1 MNSDDIFFLFI
12 LCAIIGAPYGLF
24 IGIPYSESKQEA
36 NNIIKFRSFLAFYQV
51 NPNKWKLKEGFVI
64 YRYKITDNNYY
75 SDFMCSIYPA
85 YNEYCF
91 RFNLI
96 DFVRYSIWKAAK
108 DRKVRQNA
116 REQAYKIQLAQDV
129 REYEEFIE
137 CMKQDLEQFKQ
148 SKPWEDIKL

>member
-1 MNSDDIFFLFI
+1 MNSVYIFFLFI
-12 LCAIIGAPYGLF
+12 LCVIIGVPYGFF

-51 NPNKWKLKEGFVI
+51 NPNKWELEEAFVI
-64 YRYKITDNNYY
+64 YRYKITDDNYY
-75 SDFMCSIYPA
+75 SAA

-96 DFVRYSIWKAAK
+96 DFVRYFIWKASK
-108 DRKVRQNA
+108 DRKERQNA

-137 CMKQDLEQFKQ
+137 CMKRDLEQFKQ
-148 SKPWEDIKL
+148 SNPWEGIK